1 MKAEEEGKGL
11 RSAPRPGGREGT
23 EDRTED
29 EATKEMEESVK
40 AEVAVEEVEEE
51 ARALT
56 PPLEDKKVKDE
67 VSLGFGW
74 GAMRGARLTVQKVE
88 VVGADVEMAS

>member
-40 AEVAVEEVEEE
+40 AEAAVEEVEE

-67 VSLGFGW
+67 VSLGYCSGP
-74 GAMRGARLTVQKVE
+74 MRGARLTVQKVE